1 VIARYQAKDGKLEIF
16 SCFMVCL
23 LEFCLIHCCIM
34 STVVLNGNVLII
46 EVLFPLWDIL
56 AMCNQ
61 HTYDFAI
68 NLRLWLS

>member
-1 VIARYQAKDGKLEIF
+1 
-16 SCFMVCL
+16 MVCL